1 MNHLDLF
8 SGIGG
13 FALAASWVW
22 PDHNPLL
29 FCEIDSFCRE
39 VLRKH
44 WSQTPIHNDIRTLD
58 ARPLLGSIDILTGG
72 FPCQPYSL
80 AGQRR
85 GKKDHRALWAEM
97 LRVVDECGP
106 RWIVGENVP
115 GIISMELD
123 AVLSDLETHGYTA
136 WPLVIPAVA
145 VDAPHRRDRVWIVA
159 HADSGRAYPE
169 PEQARGFEG
178 PLHPPGHGEIW
189 DVADTYD
196 DRESQSIRSFEEER
210 QRTRNGCKVVADS
223 EHHERSSAESNRRV
237 EGSNRNE
244 ATERCEGAGAT
255 SGRRGLLADADR
267 TRREVVQRSKE
278 NAERSGIGAVDGASR
293 WNTEPD
299 VGRVADGVPRRVD
312 RLRSLGNA
320 IVPQV
325 AAEIFMMIKQIEE
338 AA

>member
-22 PDHNPLL
+22 SDHHPIL
-29 FCEIDSFCRE
+29 FCEIDSFCQE

-44 WSQTPIHNDIRTLD
+44 WAHTPIHDDIRTLD
-58 ARPLLGSIDILTGG
+58 ARPLLGSVDILSGG

-123 AVLSDLETHGYTA
+123 AVLSELETHGYTA

-169 PEQARGFEG
+169 QEQARGLAG
-178 PLHPPGHGEIW
+178 PLYSPGHGEIW
-189 DVADTYD
+189 DVANNTLE
-196 DRESQSIRSFEEER
+196 RCGWGVNESEGR
-210 QRTRNGCKVVADS
+210 QLTC
-223 EHHERSSAESNRRV
+223 
-237 EGSNRNE
+237 EGSK
-244 ATERCEGAGAT
+244 T
-255 SGRRGLLADADR
+255 LADPHR
-267 TRREVVQRSKE
+267 TRREIVQGSE
-278 NAERSGIGAVDGASR
+278 ANAERSGVGAADGASR
-293 WNTEPD
+293 WSLEPD
-299 VGRVADGVPRRVD
+299 VGRVAYGVPRRVD

-325 AAEIFMMIKQIEE
+325 AAEIFMMIRQIEE
-338 AA
+338 GS